1 VERRDTDDVI
11 YERLPGSSMR
21 EGHSTVVGRHDHTSK
36 HTLDLG
42 TSTTPTTVVDV
53 VICSCHIGFRQSNRY
68 NLVYGD

>member
-1 VERRDTDDVI
+1 
-11 YERLPGSSMR
+11 MR